1 MVGLQ
6 ATRYAGRIRR
16 TNVLVPALTFI
27 STANAVKLTG
37 MEMVFGDINKD
48 TFHLHPWNI
57 LRSHQEI
64 EIGLVLPVHLFGYAA
79 NMPAILERVAWTLD
93 QPVLAEDA
101 CEAHGTTIDDQLVGT
116 FGLWSA
122 FSFYIAHIVQAGELG
137 CLCTNDDEIAAIA
150 RSIKVHGRAC
160 DCKIC
165 TRNESYCPHLDSGDP
180 RFTFNYIGYNF
191 KPMEFQAAL
200 ARVQMRHLEEN
211 FEKRRANFAL
221 LKDFLQVLKGHINP
235 IYEQPGMVPFAMPII
250 LQKEGIRDKV
260 VAQLEQNGV
269 EARPLFGCIPTQ
281 QPAYAEYREKYLGNL
296 PVAEYYGANGL
307 YVGCHQYLTAYDIA
321 RMGQIIISIV
331 KGLS

>member
-1 MVGLQ
+1 
-6 ATRYAGRIRR
+6 
-16 TNVLVPALTFI
+16 
-27 STANAVKLTG
+27 
-37 MEMVFGDINKD
+37 MEPVFGDIAES
-48 TFHLHPWNI
+48 TFHLHSWNI
-57 LRSHQEI
+57 LRSHQD
-64 EIGLVLPVHLFGYAA
+64 IGLILPAHLFGYAA
-79 NMPAILERVAWTLD
+79 NMPAILERAGWTLD
-93 QPVLAEDA
+93 QTPVAEDA
-101 CEAHGTTIDDQLVGT
+101 CEAHGTTINNQLVGT

-165 TRNESYCPHLDSGDP
+165 TRNESYCPYLDQGDP

-211 FEKRRANFAL
+211 FEKRRENFRELKAL
-221 LKDFLQVLKGHINP
+221 LDLRGYINP

-250 LQKEGIRDKV
+250 LQKEGIRDQV
-260 VAQLEQNGV
+260 VAQLEQQGV

-281 QPAYAEYREKYLGNL
+281 QPAYAEYKERHLGTL
-296 PVAEYYGANGL
+296 PVAEYYGANGF
-307 YVGCHQYLTAYDIA
+307 YVGCHQYLGAIDIMHMA
-321 RMGQIIISIV
+321 GIIEKVV